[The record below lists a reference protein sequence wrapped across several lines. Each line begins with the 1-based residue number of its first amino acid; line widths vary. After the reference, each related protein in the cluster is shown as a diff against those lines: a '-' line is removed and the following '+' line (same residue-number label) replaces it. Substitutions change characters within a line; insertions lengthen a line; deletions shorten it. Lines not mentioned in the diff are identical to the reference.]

1 MSRLFLTPH
10 SVIKRVGLVVVG
22 TALLVGCAIPIIV
35 PVTSESNI
43 VAQDMAIDRGYHVV
57 QKGETLYSIA
67 WSYDVDFRA
76 LARWNGIGSDYRIFP
91 GQRLKLSGPKLVVSE
106 SESRQKNDENVKT
119 STVSEA
125 PKARELPNSAPSLPT
140 TVTVVTEKPNTPVS
154 PPSVQRESVTT
165 PQIPPK
171 NSTNLSTPNV
181 DQDWANG
188 KPKWLWPTFGK
199 LLQGFSNSPTGNKGL
214 NLAGKLSD
222 PVRAAAP
229 GRVVYAGSGLRGF
242 GQLVILKHSEDFLSA
257 YAHNNKLLVKE
268 DDVVKSGQVIA
279 EVGKSGTDI
288 EQLHFEIRYQG
299 KPVDPL
305 KYLPKR

>member
-1 MSRLFLTPH
+1 ML
-10 SVIKRVGLVVVG
+10 
-22 TALLVGCAIPIIV
+22 
-35 PVTSESNI
+35 
-43 VAQDMAIDRGYHVV
+43 
-57 QKGETLYSIA
+57 
-67 WSYDVDFRA
+67 
-76 LARWNGIGSDYRIFP
+76 
-91 GQRLKLSGPKLVVSE
+91 QR
-106 SESRQKNDENVKT
+106 
-119 STVSEA
+119 
-125 PKARELPNSAPSLPT
+125 
-140 TVTVVTEKPNTPVS
+140 
-154 PPSVQRESVTT
+154 
-165 PQIPPK
+165 
-171 NSTNLSTPNV
+171 
-181 DQDWANG
+181 
-188 KPKWLWPTFGK
+188 
-199 LLQGFSNSPTGNKGL
+199 FSNTPTGNKGL